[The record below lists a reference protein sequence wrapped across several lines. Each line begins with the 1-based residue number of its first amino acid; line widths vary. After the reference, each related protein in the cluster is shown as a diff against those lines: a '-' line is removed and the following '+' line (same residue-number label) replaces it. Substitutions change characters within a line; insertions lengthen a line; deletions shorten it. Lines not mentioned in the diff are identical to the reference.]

1 MEVLQVVKL
10 RNISFFMATFQ
21 IHFKARSPQASTIGD
36 FEHLWNLIKAEG
48 CYRNCCINYCP
59 MDCIL
64 YWIPVLLKLKAV
76 AEMQHYLFVGKGKSH
91 RKPCT
96 RL

>member
-10 RNISFFMATFQ
+10 RNISFFMAAFQ
-21 IHFKARSPQASTIGD
+21 IHFKARCPQASAIRD
-36 FEHLWNLIKAEG
+36 FEQPWRVIEAEG

-64 YWIPVLLKLKAV
+64 CWIPVLLKLKAV
-76 AEMQHYLFVGKGKSH
+76 AEHQHYLFVGKGKIH
-91 RKPCT
+91 RKPWT
-96 RL
+96 SL